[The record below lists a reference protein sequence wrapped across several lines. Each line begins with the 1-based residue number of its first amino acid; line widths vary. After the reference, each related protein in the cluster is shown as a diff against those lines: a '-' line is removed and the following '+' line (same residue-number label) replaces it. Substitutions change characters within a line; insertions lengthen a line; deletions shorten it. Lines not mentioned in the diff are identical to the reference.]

1 MTGRTRDRIWKAV
14 WDLLSYPP
22 QVTALMVTIYTVTAG
37 FGLHALT
44 QPDVSGHR
52 NVMAWLLIVG
62 CLLGAVAAPF
72 GWWAL
77 ERVGLIALAAA
88 IAVRFAVIMGYMDGD
103 RSLATT
109 MLILAAGLVATRWVR
124 IRILPHDP
132 RPTLTP
138 RQLWRAITGR
148 GLA

>member
-1 MTGRTRDRIWKAV
+1 MTPRNRDRIWLAV

-22 QVTALMVTIYTVTAG
+22 QITVLMITIYVTAAS

-44 QPDVSGHR
+44 QPDMSGHR
-52 NVMAWLLIVG
+52 NVMASLLIVG
-62 CLLGAVAAPF
+62 CMLGALAAPF

-77 ERVGLIALAAA
+77 ERIGLIALAAA
-88 IAVRFAVIMGYMDGD
+88 IAMRFAVIMGYMSGD
-103 RSLATT
+103 RSLAVA
-109 MLILAAGLVATRWVR
+109 MLILAAGFVATRWVR

-132 RPTLTP
+132 WPTLTP

-148 GLA
+148 GLG

>member
-1 MTGRTRDRIWKAV
+1 MTPRNRHRIWLAV

-22 QVTALMVTIYTVTAG
+22 QVTVLMVTIYVTAAG

-44 QPDVSGHR
+44 QPETSGHR
-52 NVMAWLLIVG
+52 GVMAWLLVHG
-62 CLLGAVAAPF
+62 CALGAVAAPF

-77 ERVGLIALAAA
+77 ERIGLIALGGA
-88 IAVRFAVIMGYMDGD
+88 IAMRFAVIMGYMSGD
-103 RSLATT
+103 RSLAVA

-148 GLA
+148 GLV